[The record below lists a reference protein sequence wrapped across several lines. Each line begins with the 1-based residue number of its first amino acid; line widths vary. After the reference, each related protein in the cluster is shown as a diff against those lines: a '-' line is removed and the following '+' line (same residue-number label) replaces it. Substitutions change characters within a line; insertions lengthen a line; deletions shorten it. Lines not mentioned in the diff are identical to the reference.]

1 MHASFADN
9 KDGHTNQGEVLTC
22 ARPSGLPQAVM
33 AFVPGGT
40 TDLHLQWASKGG
52 GDAQPDGRHPTQGQ
66 IPVAPGTR
74 CCVRMGMQSQKQM

>member
-52 GDAQPDGRHPTQGQ
+52 GDAQPDGRHPTQEKKTYMLPLEHAAVYVGN
-66 IPVAPGTR
+66 
-74 CCVRMGMQSQKQM
+74 